1 MIEIKIK
8 RAGAQFKIVRVEKSK
23 IVRIEDIKAKCYIA
37 TLLCNRTEVIAFIK
51 RSKKMENCWVWKR
64 SIDLNFE
71 YIH

>member
-8 RAGAQFKIVRVEKSK
+8 RAGAQFKIMRVEKNK

-37 TLLCNRTEVIAFIK
+37 TLLCNKCDSIYQERQ
-51 RSKKMENCWVWKR
+51 KKMENCWVWKR